1 MIKGFFRLSENLFF
15 KSKIPLEL
23 KIQTI
28 FLNYGFSA
36 IFIFAKIKANPTA
49 YIISTFKE
57 RGFHLSKNVP
67 LVCKSAI
74 YRLV

>member
-1 MIKGFFRLSENLFF
+1 MIKVFFRLSENLFF

-36 IFIFAKIKANPTA
+36 ICVFAKIQANPTA

-57 RGFHLSKNVP
+57 HGFHLSKNGP

-74 YRLV
+74 YHLV